1 MAFHAFHTLSLPWPA
16 VRSGDAGFRATSSA
30 LMTYRFARY
39 TLPPLTSVRMSR
51 LDLAGA
57 AVEALRNLIEGK
69 SSRRSVQPAVA
80 TELVVRRSH
89 VLISHLPGFGRFRR

>member
-1 MAFHAFHTLSLPWPA
+1 MQI
-16 VRSGDAGFRATSSA
+16 
-30 LMTYRFARY
+30 ARY

-57 AVEALRNLIEGK
+57 AVEALRSLIEGK

-80 TELVVRRSH
+80 TELVVRRSTSIPRESLFDLKERSTATASKRAKR
-89 VLISHLPGFGRFRR
+89 VDLWIMRA